1 MTLRNIKNRQNPLPL
16 TDQIIWLTGASSG
29 IGEALVHKLQ
39 QQCRHLIIS
48 ARNAIA
54 LQKLAENYSNVSIQI
69 ADITDAAQMLAAA
82 AAIKAQFGYI
92 DTLIANAGTCEYVDV
107 DHFDGALIRRVHE
120 TNFFGLVNTVQ
131 AALPLL
137 EKSQQGYI
145 AGMSS
150 SVTWLAMPRA
160 QAYGASKAAV
170 RHFLQCM
177 QADLKHKGIDVGI
190 ISPGFVQT
198 PLTDRNDF
206 PMPGKIDAESAADII
221 IRGLKKRRLEIRF
234 PFLFTLIL
242 RLTGA
247 LPARLRLKITSA
259 MARNNP
265 QPETGDH
272 HS

>member
-1 MTLRNIKNRQNPLPL
+1 MTTSWSEHSQPRPFSE
-16 TDQIIWLTGASSG
+16 QIIWLTGASSG
-29 IGEALVHKLQ
+29 IGEALVHALQ
-39 QQCRHLIIS
+39 AECRHLIIS
-48 ARNAIA
+48 ARNAQA
-54 LQKLAENYSNVSIQI
+54 LQELAERYNNVSIQV
-69 ADITDAAQMLAAA
+69 ADITNASQMLAAA

-107 DHFDGALIRRVHE
+107 DQFDSALIRRVID
-120 TNFFGLVNTVQ
+120 TNFFGLINTVE

-137 EKSQQGYI
+137 QKSPRGYI

-170 RHFLQCM
+170 RHFLECM
-177 QADLKHKGIDVGI
+177 QADLKHKGVDVGI

-206 PMPGKIDAESAADII
+206 PMPGKIDAEEAAII
-221 IRGLKKRRLEIRF
+221 IIKGLKRRQLEIRF

-242 RLTGA
+242 RIIGA

-259 MARNNP
+259 MARNNQ
-265 QPETGDH
+265 QPDTGDR

>member
-1 MTLRNIKNRQNPLPL
+1 MTSSWPNSDKSLPFS
-16 TDQIIWLTGASSG
+16 QQVIWLTGASSG
-29 IGEALVHKLQ
+29 IGEALVHALQ
-39 QQCRHLIIS
+39 AECRHLIIS
-48 ARNAIA
+48 ARNAEA
-54 LQKLAENYSNVSIQI
+54 LQQLAENYNNVSIQV
-69 ADITDAAQMLAAA
+69 ADITNASQMLAAA
-82 AAIKAQFGYI
+82 AAIKAQFGHI

-107 DHFDGALIRRVHE
+107 DHFDSALIWRVHE
-120 TNFFGLVNTVQ
+120 TNFFGLINTVE

-137 EKSQQGYI
+137 QESQRGYI

-170 RHFLQCM
+170 RHFLECM

-206 PMPGKIDAESAADII
+206 PMPGKIDAEKAADII
-221 IRGLKKRRLEIRF
+221 VHGLKKRQLEIRF

-242 RLTGA
+242 RVLGA
-247 LPARLRLKITSA
+247 LPASLRLKITSA
-259 MARNNP
+259 MARNNQ
-265 QPETGDH
+265 QPETGDR